1 LAGGIAHEFNN
12 LLMGIQGYTSL
23 MLLNTDPSHPFHEKL
38 KAIEGQV
45 VSAADLT
52 GQLLGYARGGRY
64 EINTTNMNELIHN
77 TASIFGGKKREST
90 SIRP

>member
-23 MLLNTDPSHPFHEKL
+23 MLL